1 MPSQIN
7 TWGAAQGSLL
17 GGFGVGILCTGIY
30 FIGKAAGASYIPRD
44 PAALGS
50 EVLAPFMPL
59 VISSTAAVVA
69 FVVLALLARFA
80 REKAWR
86 VFLGISVL
94 VFLLEGVLSILTF
107 GDLAT
112 IITLEIMHIPV
123 ALGIILGI
131 HKFGIHELGGS
142 ES

>member
-69 FVVLALLARFA
+69 FVVRDAVFNG
-80 REKAWR
+80 REKVGSR
-86 VFLGISVL
+86 R
-94 VFLLEGVLSILTF
+94 ILN
-107 GDLAT
+107 
-112 IITLEIMHIPV
+112 HQ
-123 ALGIILGI
+123 
-131 HKFGIHELGGS
+131 
-142 ES
+142 

>member
-7 TWGAAQGSLL
+7 TWGAAKGSLL
-17 GGFGVGILCTGIY
+17 GGFGAGILCTGIY
-30 FIGKAAGASYIPRD
+30 FIGQAAGASYVPRD

-50 EVLAPFMPL
+50 EVLAPYMPL
-59 VISSTAAVVA
+59 VISVSAAVVA

-80 REKAWR
+80 REKAWP
-86 VFLGISVL
+86 VFLGISLL
-94 VFLLEGVLSILTF
+94 VFLLEAVLSILTF

-112 IITLEIMHIPV
+112 IITLEIMHVPV

-131 HKFGIHELGGS
+131 HRFGIQKLGPS